1 MTSVHS
7 VDRTE
12 NQPTS
17 KKIVHDKVDVKVST
31 FEVYG
36 GDPKLNAYLKD
47 IILEKRDKDP
57 KIIDSHE
64 TAGHSVKCWVTKW
77 DTLETDDRFQP
88 VADYVLHVLNYIMD
102 NVFHT
107 HADFKIVSLWAVV
120 MEAGEHAD
128 PHDHFTSSWSCVYYI
143 DVEEDVAPIFLENK
157 QINIE
162 PGLLVLFPGNVV
174 HHVPTTTGRRIA
186 VAMNIDKV
194 CPPK

>member
-57 KIIDSHE
+57 EVIDSHE

-88 VADYVLHVLNYIMD
+88 VADYVSVSY
-102 NVFHT
+102 T
-107 HADFKIVSLWAVV
+107 HLTLPTI
-120 MEAGEHAD
+120 
-128 PHDHFTSSWSCVYYI
+128 
-143 DVEEDVAPIFLENK
+143 
-157 QINIE
+157 
-162 PGLLVLFPGNVV
+162 LLV
-174 HHVPTTTGRRIA
+174 
-186 VAMNIDKV
+186 
-194 CPPK
+194 